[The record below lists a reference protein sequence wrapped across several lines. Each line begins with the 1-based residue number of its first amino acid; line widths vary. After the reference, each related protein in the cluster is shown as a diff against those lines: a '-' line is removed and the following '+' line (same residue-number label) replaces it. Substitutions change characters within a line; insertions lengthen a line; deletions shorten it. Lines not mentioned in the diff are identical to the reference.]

1 MLGRNQEFIQGGDIL
16 CGEKFKID
24 GTGDYNESAQNK
36 NRTVKSVNILTYF
49 TFLRS
54 F

>member
-1 MLGRNQEFIQGGDIL
+1 MLGRNQEFIQGGGIFYVGKNL
-16 CGEKFKID
+16 KLMAP
-24 GTGDYNESAQNK
+24 GTNESAQNK